1 MAKKSEKEKVVAE
14 VTEEVV
20 EAVETVEEETPV
32 VEETTEEVVKEE
44 PDVEEEKPVKAKILA
59 KPTCA
64 MLNVRAEA
72 NADAEIISLIDM
84 STKVA
89 ILEPKAKDGFFKVQ
103 LETGL
108 EGYCMAKF
116 LKTI

>member
-1 MAKKSEKEKVVAE
+1 MAKKEKEKVVAE

-20 EAVETVEEETPV
+20 ETVEAVEETPV

-44 PDVEEEKPVKAKILA
+44 PDVEEEKPVKAKVLA

-72 NADAEIISLIDM
+72 KADAEIISLIDM